1 MRHMY
6 VFSSEQQNE
15 KVWRLCMSQ
24 VLNERSV
31 EIFEKELF
39 IEICVEIAI
48 RNCDRKNKASNWWM
62 VCNSS
67 SFLSPMTLCLP
78 FPFLSALSF
87 IVECTECKGKA
98 LNNRPCRPRGF

>member
-1 MRHMY
+1 
-6 VFSSEQQNE
+6 
-15 KVWRLCMSQ
+15 MSQ

-48 RNCDRKNKASNWWM
+48 RNCDRKNKASNWWK

-67 SFLSPMTLCLP
+67 FLSLSYDAVSARSVSLCAK
-78 FPFLSALSF
+78 FH
-87 IVECTECKGKA
+87 
-98 LNNRPCRPRGF
+98 RRMYRM